1 MAETSSERLERI
13 IREQKQDRFVA
24 IAAAEAAKRE
34 ALSVDKELRA
44 LNKELKALTDEE
56 LKTKDR
62 DFLQQKLAKI
72 KELQAEKLRRRGQ

>member
-13 IREQKQDRFVA
+13 IREQKEER
-24 IAAAEAAKRE
+24 AAAITAAEEAKRE
-34 ALSVDKELRA
+34 SLSVDKELRA

-62 DFLQQKLAKI
+62 DFLQQKLAKA
-72 KELQAEKLRRRGQ
+72 KELEKEKLRRSS